1 MKNEGLLIV
10 MCGPSGAGKGTI
22 YNAVLNR
29 MPNVKRSVSVT
40 TRKPRPGEYDGIH
53 YHFRSIETY
62 RRMIAN
68 GEFLETAAVF
78 NNFYGTPKA
87 PVMEM
92 LSQGYDVMFE
102 IDVVGAKQIKSQY
115 AESILIFIMTPDFAT
130 LKDRL
135 IKRGTETEDGLRT
148 RIGGAKGELSQYEMF
163 DYIVFNDDVDSAV
176 DQVESIIKAEKCR
189 IKRNTTQIKNI
200 LGE

>member
-62 RRMIAN
+62 RRMIAK